1 MELNLSQQSEQYLQ
15 QLVAGGLYPS
25 TAAALEA
32 AVAALRERGEQDP
45 LVPEEHMAAVEQ
57 GLASAAAGL
66 ARPFIP
72 ADWARLRQIA
82 HDAAS

>member
-1 MELNLSQQSEQYLQ
+1 MEPHLPQQE
-15 QLVAGGLYPS
+15 
-25 TAAALEA
+25 
-32 AVAALRERGEQDP
+32 GEQDP

-66 ARPFIP
+66 SRPFTP

-82 HDAAS
+82 HDVASK

>member
-57 GLASAAAGL
+57 GLASAAGL